1 LATSDGEAYHI
12 LADPDTPVADVTGA
26 GDAYWAGFITSLLE
40 GDSPL
45 DAACMGQVVAEIKIS
60 QIGPIS
66 DALDRKALLN
76 KAHSVKHK
84 RIVLEH

>member
-1 LATSDGEAYHI
+1 
-12 LADPDTPVADVTGA
+12 
-26 GDAYWAGFITSLLE
+26 
-40 GDSPL
+40 
-45 DAACMGQVVAEIKIS
+45 MGQVVAEIKIS